1 MLLQNIFQELKLRK
15 AKQLLVGTSLSVKK
29 SLLCSTI
36 SLPSISSP
44 RLRNVRGLLHWS
56 IALMVG
62 KPEERRYKTKKD
74 LTSKS

>member
-1 MLLQNIFQELKLRK
+1 MLKYKIPQIVTLTR
-15 AKQLLVGTSLSVKK
+15 
-29 SLLCSTI
+29 
-36 SLPSISSP
+36 
-44 RLRNVRGLLHWS
+44 